1 MSKKQ
6 IAAGINGLLNTA
18 PTTTQKPE
26 ANTNE
31 ERRPNRT
38 VCYSLPSEVIDGIKY
53 IAYFDRR
60 KLNAVVTEAFA
71 QYIERWNNA
80 EHKIEKPKKA

>member
-18 PTTTQKPE
+18 PTTTQEPE
-26 ANTNE
+26 ANTHE

-38 VCYSLPSEVIDGIKY
+38 VCYSLQSQVIDGMKY

>member
-18 PTTTQKPE
+18 PTTTQEPE

-53 IAYFDRR
+53 IAYFDGRR
-60 KLNAVVTEAFA
+60 LNGVVTEALG
-71 QYIERWNNA
+71 
-80 EHKIEKPKKA
+80 K

>member
-1 MSKKQ
+1 MNY
-6 IAAGINGLLNTA
+6 AGSYYTGAIKNLTSII
-18 PTTTQKPE
+18 E

>member
-18 PTTTQKPE
+18 PTTTQEPQ
-26 ANTNE
+26 ANTTE
-31 ERRPNRT
+31 ERQPNRT
-38 VCYSLPSEVIDGIKY
+38 VCYSLPPEVIDGIKY